1 MIAFM
6 HMLRVS
12 VTKILVKKVAFREVS
27 GDIQFRLN
35 VKALSLPNQVD
46 AIFSVKGCA
55 VKLLLPIS
63 EKLQYELN
71 FVISPSSNV
80 SIPYCQKVA
89 RFEIN
94 TDNGDEFVLI
104 AMNAN
109 CFKRVAA
116 IIE

>member
-1 MIAFM
+1 M
-6 HMLRVS
+6 
-12 VTKILVKKVAFREVS
+12 TKVFVKKVAVREVS

-35 VKALSLPNQVD
+35 VKALRLPNQID

-80 SIPYCQKVA
+80 SIPYSQKVA

-94 TDNGDEFVLI
+94 ADNGDEFVLV
-104 AMNAN
+104 AMNAS

-116 IIE
+116 LI